1 MKPSLFAGNAL
12 RGMLIGTAEVIPG
25 VSGGTVA
32 LIVGVYDHIINGISH
47 LVRAVGFL
55 LRGKPKDAGK
65 QFREIKFTI
74 LLPIL
79 FGMILAILTTAS
91 ILEPL
96 LVAEPEIVRAA
107 FAGMLIA
114 SLYVPLRLIGKS
126 FRSIHLAI
134 LILGAIAAFWL
145 TSLPNAGL
153 DSPVAWQIVLFA
165 GLAVCALVLPGVSGS
180 FFLLAVGMY
189 GPTIAAVN
197 NRDLGYLGL
206 FVIGAIIGL
215 LSFAMVM
222 KWFLDNYRALTLS
235 LMIGLMIGSLRA
247 LWPWQDQDARASRH
261 HGPNWTSDCTTTGSW
276 RRCSNNWLGAVS
288 QEQNHPID
296 SYHVV

>member
-1 MKPSLFAGNAL
+1 VKPSLFAGNAL

-47 LVRAVGFL
+47 LVRAFGFL

-65 QFREIKFTI
+65 QFREIRFTI

-96 LVAEPEIVRAA
+96 LVAEPEIVLAA

-114 SLYVPLRLIGKS
+114 SLYVPIRLVSKS
-126 FRSIHLAI
+126 FRATHVAI
-134 LILGAIAAFWL
+134 LILGATAAFWL
-145 TSLPNAGL
+145 ASVPNAGL
-153 DSPVAWQIVLFA
+153 DNPVAWQIVLFA

-206 FVIGAIIGL
+206 FIVGAIIGL
-215 LSFAMVM
+215 LSFAMIM

-247 LWPWQDQDARASRH
+247 LWPWQDQYREPLSVTDPT
-261 HGPNWTSDCTTTGSW
+261 GPVLALL
-276 RRCSNNWLGAVS
+276 LGAG
-288 QEQNHPID
+288 
-296 SYHVV
+296 VVVLTIGMERYIRSRTTQ

>member
-1 MKPSLFAGNAL
+1 VKPSLFAGNAL

-47 LVRAVGFL
+47 LVRAFGFL
-55 LRGKPKDAGK
+55 LRGKPKDAGRL
-65 QFREIKFTI
+65 FREIRFTI

-114 SLYVPLRLIGKS
+114 SLYVPIRLVGKS
-126 FRSIHLAI
+126 FRATHVAI
-134 LILGAIAAFWL
+134 LILGATAAFWL
-145 TSLPNAGL
+145 TSVPNAGL
-153 DSPVAWQIVLFA
+153 DNPVAWQIVLFA

-206 FVIGAIIGL
+206 FIVGAIIGL
-215 LSFAMVM
+215 LSFAMIM

-247 LWPWQDQDARASRH
+247 LWPWQDQYREPLSVTDPT
-261 HGPNWTSDCTTTGSW
+261 GPVLALL
-276 RRCSNNWLGAVS
+276 LGAG
-288 QEQNHPID
+288 
-296 SYHVV
+296 VVVLTIGMERYIRSRTTQ

>member
-1 MKPSLFAGNAL
+1 VKPSLFAGNAL

-55 LRGKPKDAGK
+55 LRAQPAEAGK
-65 QFREIKFTI
+65 QLREIKFTM

-107 FAGMLIA
+107 FAGMLVA
-114 SLYVPLRLIGKS
+114 SLYVPIRLVGRG
-126 FRSIHLAI
+126 FRPIHVAI
-134 LILGAIAAFWL
+134 LILGATTAFWL
-145 TSLPNAGL
+145 TSVPNAGL
-153 DSPVAWQIVLFA
+153 DNPATWQIVLFA

-206 FVIGAIIGL
+206 FVLGAIVGL

-222 KWFLDNYRALTLS
+222 KWFLDNYRVLTLS

-247 LWPWQDQDARASRH
+247 LWPWQDPDREPLGVSDPT
-261 HGPNWTSDCTTTGSW
+261 GPVIALF
-276 RRCSNNWLGAVS
+276 LGAG
-288 QEQNHPID
+288 
-296 SYHVV
+296 VVALTIGLERYLRSKATQ

>member
-1 MKPSLFAGNAL
+1 
-12 RGMLIGTAEVIPG
+12 MLIGTAEVIPG

-32 LIVGVYDHIINGISH
+32 LIVGVYEQIINGISH

-65 QFREIKFTI
+65 QFGEIRFTI

-91 ILEPL
+91 VLEPL

-114 SLYVPLRLIGKS
+114 SLIVPIRLVGRNFRPPHVTVLIIG
-126 FRSIHLAI
+126 A
-134 LILGAIAAFWL
+134 AAAFWL

-153 DSPVAWQIVLFA
+153 DNPVGWQIVLFA
-165 GLAVCALVLPGVSGS
+165 SLAVCALVLPGVSGA

-189 GPTIAAVN
+189 APTIAAVN

-206 FVIGAIIGL
+206 FVAGAIIGL
-215 LSFAMVM
+215 LSFAIAM

-247 LWPWQDQDARASRH
+247 LWPWQSQEREPLGVTDPT
-261 HGPNWTSDCTTTGSW
+261 GPLLALL
-276 RRCSNNWLGAVS
+276 LGAG
-288 QEQNHPID
+288 
-296 SYHVV
+296 VVALTIGLERYLSSRATQ

>member
-79 FGMILAILTTAS
+79 FGMILAILSTAS

-114 SLYVPLRLIGKS
+114 SLYVPLRLVGKN

-153 DSPVAWQIVLFA
+153 DNPVAWQIVLFA

-247 LWPWQDQDARASRH
+247 LWPWQDEYREPLRIADPT
-261 HGPNWTSDCTTTGSW
+261 GPVIALL
-276 RRCSNNWLGAVS
+276 LGAG
-288 QEQNHPID
+288 
-296 SYHVV
+296 VVALTIGLERYLRSRTTQ

>member
-47 LVRAVGFL
+47 LVRAFGFL

-65 QFREIKFTI
+65 QLREIRFTI

-114 SLYVPLRLIGKS
+114 SLYVPIRLVGKS
-126 FRSIHLAI
+126 FRATHAAI
-134 LILGAIAAFWL
+134 LILGATAAFWL
-145 TSLPNAGL
+145 TSVPNAGL
-153 DSPVAWQIVLFA
+153 DNPVAWQIVLFA

-206 FVIGAIIGL
+206 FIVGAIIGL
-215 LSFAMVM
+215 LSFAMIM

-247 LWPWQDQDARASRH
+247 LWPWQDQYREPLRVTDPT
-261 HGPNWTSDCTTTGSW
+261 GPVLALL
-276 RRCSNNWLGAVS
+276 LGAG
-288 QEQNHPID
+288 
-296 SYHVV
+296 VVVLTIGMERYIRSRTTQ

>member
-1 MKPSLFAGNAL
+1 VKPWLFAGNAL

-65 QFREIKFTI
+65 QFREIRFTI

-79 FGMILAILTTAS
+79 FGMILAILTTAAV
-91 ILEPL
+91 LEPL

-107 FAGMLIA
+107 FAGMLVA
-114 SLYVPLRLIGKS
+114 SLIVPIRLVGKD
-126 FRSIHLAI
+126 FRSIHVAI
-134 LILGAIAAFWL
+134 LIFGATAAFWL

-153 DSPVAWQIVLFA
+153 DNPVAWQIVLFA

-206 FVIGAIIGL
+206 FVAGAIIGL
-215 LSFAMVM
+215 LSFAIAM

-247 LWPWQDQDARASRH
+247 LWPWQ
-261 HGPNWTSDCTTTGSW
+261 
-276 RRCSNNWLGAVS
+276 S
-288 QEQNHPID
+288 QEHELLAATEPTGPVLALLLG
-296 SYHVV
+296 VVVVALTIALERYFRSRTTQ